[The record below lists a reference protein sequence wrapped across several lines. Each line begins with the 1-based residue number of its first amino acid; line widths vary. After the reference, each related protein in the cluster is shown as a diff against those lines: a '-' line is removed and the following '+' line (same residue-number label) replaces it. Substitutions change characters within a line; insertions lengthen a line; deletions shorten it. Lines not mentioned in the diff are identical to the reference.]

1 MVSLYMYIE
10 EKFNHSG
17 RKEKKKKKIEE
28 LIICFC
34 TVFFFFNFLFNI
46 LSQFSGDNKYVE
58 WISIIIILCNRVLI
72 LYIYIYICFTLHF
85 VNYGVLVF
93 LVRFRVL
100 LP

>member
-1 MVSLYMYIE
+1 MFLYS
-10 EKFNHSG
+10 F
-17 RKEKKKKKIEE
+17 
-28 LIICFC
+28 
-34 TVFFFFNFLFNI
+34 VFFLKNFLFNI

-58 WISIIIILCNRVLI
+58 WISIIILCNRVLI
-72 LYIYIYICFTLHF
+72 FIYIYICFTLQF